1 MCCTTCWTPTGTIC
15 DGPGPQPA
23 WPQEAN
29 KRGWHRLSA
38 FFRPDGGLD
47 AVKDFFDTWK
57 FRILIAVA
65 VFLAGLMLY
74 AAANGRL
81 TAAPQELLSVAVA
94 PFQKVAA
101 VISGGVASVWDKYT
115 SIDETMAENEALRE
129 ENAQLRRQLADYD
142 QLKAENEA
150 YKNLAG
156 IQEDNPEMSFVSAF
170 VIGRDALDAFGGF
183 TLDKGTV
190 NGVERGDTV
199 IDDQGRLLGTVIE
212 ADLTS
217 CRVLTILHPSFN
229 AAGVVSRTRDNGIL
243 TGDAAY
249 AAEGQCVFTDLSRES
264 MASVGD
270 EVITTGLGGVYPP
283 DILVGRTVSIEPE
296 ASGTSVV
303 AVIQPDAD
311 VLGAKQAFI
320 ITDY

>member
-1 MCCTTCWTPTGTIC
+1 M
-15 DGPGPQPA
+15 
-23 WPQEAN
+23 
-29 KRGWHRLSA
+29 
-38 FFRPDGGLD
+38 
-47 AVKDFFDTWK
+47 KDFFETWK

-65 VFLAGLMLY
+65 VFLAGLMAY

-81 TAAPQELLSVAVA
+81 TAAPQELLSVAAA
-94 PFQKVAA
+94 PFQKAA
-101 VISGGVASVWDKYT
+101 AWVSGGIVSVWDKYT
-115 SIDETMAENEALRE
+115 SIDETMEENEALRA
-129 ENAQLRRQLADYD
+129 ENAELRRQLADYD
-142 QLKAENEA
+142 KLRAENEA
-150 YKNLAG
+150 FKNLAG
-156 IQEDNPEMSFVSAF
+156 IQEDNPEMTFVSAF
-170 VIGRDALDAFGGF
+170 VIGRDALDPFGGF
-183 TLDKGTV
+183 TLDQGTV
-190 NGVERGDTV
+190 HGVERGDTV

-217 CRVLTILHPSFN
+217 SRVLTLLHPSFN

-249 AAEGQCVFTDLSRES
+249 APDGQCVFTDLSRES

-283 DILVGRTVSIEPE
+283 DILVGRIVNIEPE

-311 VLGAKQAFI
+311 VLGARHAFI

>member
-1 MCCTTCWTPTGTIC
+1 M
-15 DGPGPQPA
+15 
-23 WPQEAN
+23 
-29 KRGWHRLSA
+29 
-38 FFRPDGGLD
+38 
-47 AVKDFFDTWK
+47 KDFFDTWK

-199 IDDQGRLLGTVIE
+199 IDDQGRLLGTRHRGGPDQLPC
-212 ADLTS
+212 AD
-217 CRVLTILHPSFN
+217 HP
-229 AAGVVSRTRDNGIL
+229 APQLQRGRGGIPHAGQRHPDRGRRLRGRGAVRLYRPVPGVDG
-243 TGDAAY
+243 
-249 AAEGQCVFTDLSRES
+249 
-264 MASVGD
+264 VG
-270 EVITTGLGGVYPP
+270 GG
-283 DILVGRTVSIEPE
+283 
-296 ASGTSVV
+296 
-303 AVIQPDAD
+303 
-311 VLGAKQAFI
+311 
-320 ITDY
+320 

>member
-1 MCCTTCWTPTGTIC
+1 M
-15 DGPGPQPA
+15 
-23 WPQEAN
+23 
-29 KRGWHRLSA
+29 
-38 FFRPDGGLD
+38 
-47 AVKDFFDTWK
+47 KDFFETWK

-65 VFLAGLMLY
+65 VFLAGLMAY

-81 TAAPQELLSVAVA
+81 TAAPQELLSVAAA
-94 PFQKVAA
+94 PFQKAA
-101 VISGGVASVWDKYT
+101 AWVSGGIVSVWDKYT
-115 SIDETMAENEALRE
+115 SIDETMEENEALRA
-129 ENAQLRRQLADYD
+129 ENAELRRQLADYD
-142 QLKAENEA
+142 KLRAENEA
-150 YKNLAG
+150 FKNLAG
-156 IQEDNPEMSFVSAF
+156 IQEDNPEMTFVSAF
-170 VIGRDALDAFGGF
+170 VIGRDALDPFGGF
-183 TLDKGTV
+183 TLDQGTV
-190 NGVERGDTV
+190 HGVERGDTV

-217 CRVLTILHPSFN
+217 SRVLTLLHPSFN

-249 AAEGQCVFTDLSRES
+249 APDGQCVFTDLSSES

-270 EVITTGLGGVYPP
+270 ELITTGLGGVYPP
-283 DILVGRTVSIEPE
+283 DILVGRIVSIEPE

-311 VLGAKQAFI
+311 VLGARHAFI

>member
-1 MCCTTCWTPTGTIC
+1 M
-15 DGPGPQPA
+15 
-23 WPQEAN
+23 
-29 KRGWHRLSA
+29 
-38 FFRPDGGLD
+38 
-47 AVKDFFDTWK
+47 KDFFDTWK

-101 VISGGVASVWDKYT
+101 VISWGVASVWDKYT

-283 DILVGRTVSIEPE
+283 DILVGRIVSIEPE

>member
-1 MCCTTCWTPTGTIC
+1 M
-15 DGPGPQPA
+15 
-23 WPQEAN
+23 
-29 KRGWHRLSA
+29 
-38 FFRPDGGLD
+38 
-47 AVKDFFDTWK
+47 KDFFETWK

-65 VFLAGLMLY
+65 VFLAGLMAY

-81 TAAPQELLSVAVA
+81 TAAPQELLSVAAA
-94 PFQKVAA
+94 PFQKAA
-101 VISGGVASVWDKYT
+101 AWVSGGIVSVWDKYT
-115 SIDETMAENEALRE
+115 SIDETMEENEALRA
-129 ENAQLRRQLADYD
+129 ENAELRRQLADYD
-142 QLKAENEA
+142 KLRAENEA
-150 YKNLAG
+150 FKNLAG
-156 IQEDNPEMSFVSAF
+156 IQEDNPEMTFVSAF
-170 VIGRDALDAFGGF
+170 VIGRDALDPFGGF
-183 TLDKGTV
+183 TLDQGTV
-190 NGVERGDTV
+190 HGVERGDTV

-212 ADLTS
+212 AGLTS
-217 CRVLTILHPSFN
+217 SRVLTLLHPSFN

-249 AAEGQCVFTDLSRES
+249 APDGQCVFTDLSRES

-283 DILVGRTVSIEPE
+283 DILVGRIVSIEPE

-311 VLGAKQAFI
+311 VLGARHAFI

>member
-1 MCCTTCWTPTGTIC
+1 M
-15 DGPGPQPA
+15 
-23 WPQEAN
+23 
-29 KRGWHRLSA
+29 
-38 FFRPDGGLD
+38 
-47 AVKDFFDTWK
+47 KDFFETWK

-65 VFLAGLMLY
+65 VFLAGLMAY

-81 TAAPQELLSVAVA
+81 TAAPQELLSVAAA
-94 PFQKVAA
+94 PFQKAA
-101 VISGGVASVWDKYT
+101 AWVSGGIVSVWDKYT
-115 SIDETMAENEALRE
+115 SIDETMEENEALRA
-129 ENAQLRRQLADYD
+129 ENAELRRQLADYD
-142 QLKAENEA
+142 KLRAENEA
-150 YKNLAG
+150 FKNLAG
-156 IQEDNPEMSFVSAF
+156 IQEDNPEMTFVSAF
-170 VIGRDALDAFGGF
+170 VIGRDALDPFGGF
-183 TLDKGTV
+183 TLDQGTV
-190 NGVERGDTV
+190 HGVERGDTV

-217 CRVLTILHPSFN
+217 SRVLTLLHPSFN

-249 AAEGQCVFTDLSRES
+249 AAEGLCVFTDLSRES

-283 DILVGRTVSIEPE
+283 DLLVGRILSIEPE

-303 AVIQPDAD
+303 AVIRPDAD
-311 VLGAKQAFI
+311 VLGVRHAFI

>member
-1 MCCTTCWTPTGTIC
+1 MK
-15 DGPGPQPA
+15 
-23 WPQEAN
+23 E
-29 KRGWHRLSA
+29 
-38 FFRPDGGLD
+38 FFE
-47 AVKDFFDTWK
+47 TWK

-65 VFLAGLMLY
+65 VFLAGLLLY

-81 TAAPQELLSVAVA
+81 TAAPQELLSVAAA
-94 PFQKVAA
+94 PFQKAAAWVA
-101 VISGGVASVWDKYT
+101 GGVSSVWDKYT
-115 SIDETMAENEALRE
+115 SIDDTIAENEALRE
-129 ENAQLRRQLADYD
+129 ENAELRRQLVEYD

-150 YKNLAG
+150 FRNLAG
-156 IQEDNPEMSFVSAF
+156 IQEDHPEMSFVSAF
-170 VIGRDALDAFGGF
+170 VIGRDGMDAFGGF
-183 TLDKGTV
+183 TLDQGTV
-190 NGVERGDTV
+190 HGVERGDTV
-199 IDDQGRLLGTVIE
+199 IDDEGQLLGTVIE

-229 AAGVVSRTRDNGIL
+229 AAGVVSRTWDNGIL

-249 AAEGQCVFTDLSRES
+249 APEGQCVFTDLSRES

-270 EVITTGLGGVYPP
+270 EIITTGLGGVYPP
-283 DILVGRTVSIEPE
+283 DILVGRIVSIEPE

-311 VLGAKQAFI
+311 VFGVKQAFI